1 MTKRQSKNQTSQSPE
16 GPYENQSPYLR
27 GSLQKQDLNRFLD
40 FVVALYDESER
51 IFGFQIAQ
59 RDMRLVIELVRNHF
73 TGVLVTKSSLAAS
86 SGLSYGTALRAIEA
100 MLDAKLIVTRPRT
113 STGRSYSLHPS
124 GDLISRWHAFAHRGE
139 KLLRDVTAEVHHD
152 RAGGRR
158 RAAPEVTPGIIPPPA
173 VLTDKLSLGRALRV
187 LVHADTTFMAMSAL
201 KRQFELILGVPIEA
215 HARQIDPLHDE
226 IVANSRRSQSRY
238 DLIAC
243 DLPWFGEMGH
253 HGRLLPLDPLMAQT
267 PVDIGDIY
275 PDALASSR
283 HGGRQL
289 GIPMLMTGEVFA
301 YRTDL
306 LEEKQI
312 SPPRNASDVIEA
324 ARQLHAP
331 SQGIFGVVWNGGRGT
346 ALGHS
351 FIMMMGAFGRPII
364 DLQRTPQGFDVEGAR
379 GEALRPTFLSEEA
392 RQTVNY
398 MRELMAFSPPN
409 VLDVTWFER
418 ASIYAN
424 GNAAMAYSHS
434 LLAHLYET
442 VPQSPAYRKSGYL
455 PHPIGP
461 NGRPIVPVGGY
472 ALCIPANIAQ
482 GRIPSVWQAL
492 RVLTSANAGKLYL
505 MNGGLAS
512 SRVSVSRDPE
522 VRSISPFID
531 AIDDF
536 AARGY
541 LGMWPR
547 PPILGI
553 PEIIAIAGE
562 EIHDLLAGRKGVE
575 QALTDA
581 QNRADAIM
589 RSHGHY

>member
-1 MTKRQSKNQTSQSPE
+1 MASVKHSKSQSPE
-16 GPYENQSPYLR
+16 GPYEQLPNSVR
-27 GSLQKQDLNRFLD
+27 GSLQKQDLNQFLD

-51 IFGFQIAQ
+51 IFGVQIAQ

-73 TGVLVTKSSLAAS
+73 NGVLVTKSSLAAS
-86 SGLSYGTALRAIEA
+86 SGLTYGTAIRAIEA

-113 STGRSYSLHPS
+113 STGRSHSLHPS
-124 GDLISRWHAFAHRGE
+124 GDLISRWQAFAHRGE
-139 KLLRDVTAEVHHD
+139 KLLRDVTAEVHSD

-158 RAAPEVTPGIIPPPA
+158 RSVAEVTPGIIPPPA
-173 VLTDKLSLGRALRV
+173 VLVKKLSLGRALRV
-187 LVHADTTFMAMSAL
+187 LVHANTTFIAMSAL

-215 HARQIDPLHDE
+215 RARPIDPLHDE
-226 IVANSRRSQSRY
+226 IVVNSRRSQSRY

-253 HGRLLPLDPLMAQT
+253 HGRLLPLDQLMVET
-267 PVDIGDIY
+267 PVDVEDIY

-283 HGGRQL
+283 HSGRQL
-289 GIPMLMTGEVFA
+289 GIPMLMTGEVFT

-306 LEEKQI
+306 FEEKQI
-312 SPPRNASDVIEA
+312 SPPGNASDVIEA
-324 ARQLHAP
+324 ARQLHTP
-331 SQGIFGVVWNGGRGT
+331 GQGIFGIVWNGGRGT

-351 FIMMMGAFGRPII
+351 FIMMMGAFGRPIV
-364 DLQRTPQGFDVEGAR
+364 DLQRTLQGFDVEGAR
-379 GEALRPTFLSEEA
+379 GEALRPTFLSGEA
-392 RQTVNY
+392 RQTVDY
-398 MRELMAFSPPN
+398 MSELMAFSPPN

-434 LLAHLYET
+434 LLAHLHET

-461 NGRPIVPVGGY
+461 SGRPIVPVGGY

-482 GRIPSVWQAL
+482 ARIPSVWQAL

-536 AARGY
+536 AAKGY

-562 EIHDLLAGRKGVE
+562 EIHDLLAGRKGVN

>member
-1 MTKRQSKNQTSQSPE
+1 MAKAKHPKSQSPE
-16 GPYENQSPYLR
+16 GPYEQLPNFVR

-51 IFGFQIAQ
+51 IFGIQIAQ

-73 TGVLVTKSSLAAS
+73 TGVMVTKSSLAAS
-86 SGLSYGTALRAIEA
+86 SGLSYGTAMRAIEA

-113 STGRSYSLHPS
+113 STGRAFSLHPS

-139 KLLRDVTAEVHHD
+139 KLLRDVTAEVHSD
-152 RAGGRR
+152 RAGARR
-158 RAAPEVTPGIIPPPA
+158 RTAPEVAPGIIPPPA
-173 VLTDKLSLGRALRV
+173 VLTEKLSLGRALRV

-215 HARQIDPLHDE
+215 RARPIDPLHDE
-226 IVANSRRSQSRY
+226 IVANSKRSQSRY

-253 HGRLLPLDPLMAQT
+253 HGRLLPLDQLMAET

-283 HGGRQL
+283 HGGQQL

-301 YRTDL
+301 YRTDFL
-306 LEEKQI
+306 QEKGV
-312 SPPRNASDVIEA
+312 SPPRNAAGVIEA
-324 ARQLHAP
+324 ARRLHAP
-331 SQGIFGVVWNGGRGT
+331 RQGVCGIVWNGGRGT

-364 DLQRTPQGFDVEGAR
+364 DLQRTPKGFNVEGAR

-392 RQTVNY
+392 RQTVDY
-398 MRELMAFSPPN
+398 MRELMAYSPPN
-409 VLDVTWFER
+409 VLDITWFER

-434 LLAHLYET
+434 LLAHLHET
-442 VPQSPAYRKSGYL
+442 VPQSPAYRKTGYL
-455 PHPIGP
+455 PHPNGP

-482 GRIPSVWQAL
+482 VRIPSVWQAL

-505 MNGGLAS
+505 MNGSLAS
-512 SRVSVSRDPE
+512 ARISVSRDPE
-522 VRSISPFID
+522 IRTISSFIG

-536 AARGY
+536 AVKGY
-541 LGMWPR
+541 LDMWPR
-547 PPILGI
+547 PPIVGV

-562 EIHDLLAGRKGVE
+562 EIHDLLAGRKGIG
-575 QALTDA
+575 QALNDA
-581 QNRADAIM
+581 QNRADSIM
-589 RSHGHY
+589 RSQGHY

>member
-1 MTKRQSKNQTSQSPE
+1 MAEKTPSRQTAQSPE
-16 GPYENQSPYLR
+16 GPYENEPGYVR
-27 GSLQKQDLNRFLD
+27 GTLQKQDLNRFLD

-73 TGVLVTKSSLAAS
+73 SGMLVTKSSLAAS
-86 SGLSYGTALRAIEA
+86 SGLSYGTAMRAIDA
-100 MLDAKLIVTRPRT
+100 MLEAKLIVTRPRT
-113 STGRSYSLHPS
+113 STGLSYSLHPS

-139 KLLRDVTAEVHHD
+139 KLLRDVTSEVHGD
-152 RAGGRR
+152 RAVGRR
-158 RAAPEVTPGIIPPPA
+158 PASEVTPGIIPPPA
-173 VLTDKLSLGRALRV
+173 VLTDKLSLGRALRI

-215 HARQIDPLHDE
+215 RARPIDPLHDE
-226 IVANSRRSQSRY
+226 IVANSKRSQSRY

-253 HGRLLPLDPLMAQT
+253 HGRLLPLDELMVEK
-267 PVDIGDIY
+267 PVDVGDIY
-275 PDALASSR
+275 PEALASSC

-289 GIPMLMTGEVFA
+289 GIPMLMTGEVLA

-306 LEEKQI
+306 LEEKWI
-312 SPPRNASDVIEA
+312 APPRTAADVIEA

-331 SQGIFGVVWNGGRGT
+331 GKGVFGVVWNGGRGT

-351 FIMMMGAFGRPII
+351 FIMMMGAFGRPIV
-364 DLQRTPQGFDVEGAR
+364 DLERAGYGFDVAGAH
-379 GEALRPTFLSEEA
+379 GPALRPTFLSEEA
-392 RQTVNY
+392 RQTVDY
-398 MRELMAFSPPN
+398 MRELIAFSPPN
-409 VLDVTWFER
+409 ILDITWFER
-418 ASIYAN
+418 TSIYAN

-442 VPQSPAYRKSGYL
+442 VPQSPAYRKTGYL
-455 PHPIGP
+455 PHPVGP
-461 NGRPIVPVGGY
+461 HGRPIVPVGGY

-482 GRIPSVWQAL
+482 ARIPSVWQAL
-492 RVLTSANAGKLYL
+492 RVLTSSNAVKLYL
-505 MNGGLAS
+505 MNGSLAS
-512 SRVSVSRDPE
+512 SRMSVSNDPE
-522 VRSISPFID
+522 IRSISPFIG

-536 AARGY
+536 ATRGY

-547 PPILGI
+547 PPIVGI

-562 EIHDLLAGRKGVE
+562 EIHELLAGRKGVG

-581 QNRADAIM
+581 QNRADAVM
-589 RSHGHY
+589 RKQGHY